1 MNEEIEVVNIQDD
14 VVQNNIS
21 RNDKLLE
28 IIDIIKSQTDID
40 DSLLIERTL
49 MECNQDISKTILT
62 LMNLLP
68 QEIQKEQ
75 TDIDIFREILNEK
88 DRIYHEVMDKNKQ

>member
-1 MNEEIEVVNIQDD
+1 MNEEIEVVNMQDD